1 MNEFNLNKK
10 YNWETAHEPI
20 VKTYKAILSQVGTSD
35 PVPTVLVN
43 TLGENLT
50 INWTRTGA
58 GDYVGTLSAGEF
70 DPAKTYIQ
78 IEAGYYSQTYFIFAG
93 VNPAATNTIV
103 VASEDIAA
111 AGIDLGLLTAGTAF
125 IEVNLY

>member
-10 YNWETAHEPI
+10 YNWELAHEPI
-20 VKTYKAILSQVGTSD
+20 VKTYKAILSQIGTSA

-43 TLGENLT
+43 TLGENIT
-50 INWTRTGA
+50 INWTRTGT

-93 VNPAATNTIV
+93 VNPSVTSTIV
-103 VASEDIAA
+103 VQSEDAA
-111 AGIDLGLLTAGTAF
+111 AANIDLGLLTAGTAF

>member
-10 YNWETAHEPI
+10 YNWELAHEPI
-20 VKTYKAILSQVGTSD
+20 VKTYKAILSQVGTSA

-50 INWTRTGA
+50 INWTRTGTGA
-58 GDYVGTLSAGEF
+58 YVGTLSSGEF
-70 DPAKTYIQ
+70 DPAKTYITIQ
-78 IEAGYYSQTYFIFAG
+78 AGYYAQTYFIFAG
-93 VNPAATNTIV
+93 VNPSATSTIV
-103 VASEDIAA
+103 VESEDAA
-111 AGIDLGLLTAGTAF
+111 AANIDLGLLTAGTAF